1 MTIVDQLAKNVLVLL
16 ATSVST
22 SAIDGAIPTKK
33 NAWKRCYKRRKRSP
47 FSQFKWNKDM
57 DDIIRIIK

>member
-1 MTIVDQLAKNVLVLL
+1 MTIFDQLAKNVLALL

-33 NAWKRCYKRRKRSP
+33 MRGKCVITEGKGITLANSNEIKIW
-47 FSQFKWNKDM
+47 
-57 DDIIRIIK
+57 IILSES

>member
-1 MTIVDQLAKNVLVLL
+1 MTIFDQLAKNVLALL

-33 NAWKRCYKRRKRSP
+33 MRGKCVKEKEKES
-47 FSQFKWNKDM
+47 
-57 DDIIRIIK
+57 I

>member
-1 MTIVDQLAKNVLVLL
+1 MTIFDQLTKNVLALL

-33 NAWKRCYKRRKRSP
+33 MRGKCVKEKEKES
-47 FSQFKWNKDM
+47 
-57 DDIIRIIK
+57 I